1 MNDEIRYFLNLAHN
15 SEPDQDVVAVRAEA
29 AQRGAEPDER
39 RGEGHLG
46 GRAPVQVR
54 QLLDEEPEALLGR
67 VGGAASRMEFNSP
80 LATRSAVRSS
90 MV

>member
-1 MNDEIRYFLNLAHN
+1 MDDEIRYFLNLAHN

-29 AQRGAEPDER
+29 AQRGAESDER

-54 QLLDEEPEALLGR
+54 QLLDEEPEALLWR
-67 VGGAASRMEFNSP
+67 VGGAVIQDGIQQPAGDP
-80 LATRSAVRSS
+80 
-90 MV
+90 

>member
-1 MNDEIRYFLNLAHN
+1 MPSILMIWHCRVQTY
-15 SEPDQDVVAVRAEA
+15 QDVVAVRAEA

-46 GRAPVQVR
+46 GRSPVKER

-67 VGGAASRMEFNSP
+67 VGGAVLQDGIQQSASNP
-80 LATRSAVRSS
+80 
-90 MV
+90 